1 MARVE
6 IFGTFLVVWFFTDL
20 ALSYRPYRFYI
31 SKPHIALAATY
42 FLCGILAAVIW
53 I

>member
-1 MARVE
+1 M
-6 IFGTFLVVWFFTDL
+6 VWFIIGL
-20 ALSYRPYRFYI
+20 ALTYRPYRFYI

-42 FLCGILAAVIW
+42 FLYGILAVAIW